1 MRLIV
6 STMKDEGPF
15 ILEWVAHY
23 LALGFDHFI
32 INSNDCSDGTDL
44 ILQRLQDLGIV
55 THIDNPGPWEGG
67 PQRAAYDN
75 AMAHPRYAEAEWVL
89 VCDADEFLD
98 IKVGDGTLDALF
110 AAAPKATA
118 FTFIWQLF
126 GHNNVVTFKDRLI
139 TAQFT
144 RCAAAQQ
151 IHPMQ
156 SRAIKTL
163 FRNNG
168 QYRLMST
175 HRPKGILPRRVKH
188 AYWVDGNGDRLTGFE
203 HQGWAFLGTGQGYGD
218 RLARMN
224 HYAVRSL
231 ESYMMKRLR
240 GDVNTTSF
248 HGKMEESGET
258 YWRLH
263 CWNTVENQN
272 LAQRSAAIAA
282 GVDRLKSDALLHQLH
297 QQSVDYHQNR
307 IASLRSTPQ
316 FTAFVEKYSNYMG
329 DRRHLLQDNV
339 LTDLNKAYDASTF
352 DPATVLSD
360 FQITRYKEMR
370 TRRVVRKWPWF
381 AGMDALETSTD
392 PEMFNRIAKTGTIPR
407 VIADALPALPATLMQ
422 GIDAAV
428 AAHHAKPPHQPVTK
442 RFLAQASAPKC
453 KSWLLIG
460 GRDRTLIDDILAR
473 DEVETLIVIDPWGF
487 RDSHLAPDTVVPDA
501 DRLALD
507 HAFFQ
512 TIVIYADAI
521 KSGRLRIVRSTAA
534 SALKLIEDRSLD
546 VVMIAGTKP
555 ADRAIRL
562 IERAAHKLRKNGRL
576 VFNGYRMR
584 TKKGREMIGAIYKF
598 VAASPGRRR
607 IMAAHGRHVALELL
621 PVLRKRDR

>member
-67 PQRAAYDN
+67 PQRAAYHN
-75 AMAHPRYAEAEWVL
+75 AMAHPRYAAVDWVL

-144 RCAAAQQ
+144 RCAADQQ

-316 FTAFVEKYSNYMG
+316 FTAFVMKYG
-329 DRRHLLQDNV
+329 DFAGERRHLLKDNV
-339 LTDLNKAYDASTF
+339 LTDLDQAYDLSTF
-352 DPATVLSD
+352 DAAKVLSD
-360 FQITRYKEMR
+360 FRISRYREMR
-370 TRRVVRKWPWF
+370 KRRLVRKWPWF
-381 AGMDALETSTD
+381 AAMDAMETSTD
-392 PEMFNRIAKTGTIPR
+392 PEVFKHIAQTGTIPGPEADLPKALIQG
-407 VIADALPALPATLMQ
+407 IADAISAKRPQAPATR
-422 GIDAAV
+422 
-428 AAHHAKPPHQPVTK
+428 

-562 IERAAHKLRKNGRL
+562 MERAAHKLRKNGRL
-576 VFNGYRMR
+576 VFNGYRVR
-584 TKKGREMIGAIYKF
+584 TKKGREMIGAIHKF
-598 VAASPGRRR
+598 VAESPARRR
-607 IMAAHGRHVALELL
+607 FVAAHGHHVAVELL